1 MRLYIPLL
9 NNILKGF
16 NRSILLTLHFADDL
30 MIFIN
35 GELNAM
41 KHHVQDIEYE
51 THATSKTQNKK
62 CNWSLRTSGLG
73 RALNSSFGLS
83 HSTWSKAL
91 LDPGRETQLSRSLVG
106 VTSTNHLGFIFGFGS
121 SPSRVRLY
129 IQLLFNILKGLI
141 IPPTIYLDINHCVLK
156 QYNNRAT
163 LATKICKD

>member
-41 KHHVQDIEYE
+41 KHHVQEIEYE

-62 CNWSLRTSGLG
+62 CNWSLKTNGLG
-73 RALNSSFGLS
+73 SARQQIIWASYWIWGL
-83 HSTWSKAL
+83 HQA
-91 LDPGRETQLSRSLVG
+91 G
-106 VTSTNHLGFIFGFGS
+106 
-121 SPSRVRLY
+121 
-129 IQLLFNILKGLI
+129 
-141 IPPTIYLDINHCVLK
+141 
-156 QYNNRAT
+156 
-163 LATKICKD
+163 